1 MASLPPLSQVF
12 NSFCCERCNCLPE
25 FMPCI
30 TLTLQL
36 AGNHGPLFDGLW
48 EKLDSRGGGHI
59 DAAAAAAFLK
69 KSQLR
74 EPLLHKVAMVL
85 SYIP

>member
-1 MASLPPLSQVF
+1 MTF
-12 NSFCCERCNCLPE
+12 
-25 FMPCI
+25 
-30 TLTLQL
+30 TLQL

-48 EKLDSRGGGHI
+48 ETLDSRGGGHI

-74 EPLLHKVAMVL
+74 EPVLHKVALGLTVSHERL
-85 SYIP
+85 S